1 MRFREQSKA
10 VIEENEEDIDQ
21 HVYENEE
28 DDKFIKNQMQDTKES
43 TQRKCRK
50 ISDGLWPIGCFE

>member
-43 TQRKCRK
+43 SQRKSRK
-50 ISDGLWPIGCFE
+50 ISDGLWPIGCFK